1 MTAETLGKQLAH
13 ARALKGVSLEEAAHV
28 TKIRPDKLAA
38 LEHDDLSAFP
48 NNTYARGFLQIY
60 GRYLG
65 VDVSDLASQL
75 DSGNPISVQDYQYLS
90 AEPDAEPE
98 QRLRMRPR
106 EAQSRRPS
114 VAPLIVFVLLL
125 TVAAFVVNFVIKAQQ
140 LGSTDPSH
148 QPLAE
153 ASVEKPGAPPDPA
166 GTQPEA
172 PAGAAPRATLV
183 PALSDRDF
191 LDKPASQLTQ
201 PPPTANT
208 PAGATLPAAVPA
220 APAPTPATSGATAP
234 TPQLPAP
241 TPRIAQL
248 TVAQLPTLNELS
260 IEPTKKS
267 RVRIRRNDFAAAPIF
282 EDYLYPDVGPLKI
295 KGSKFYVEVL
305 GDGAVNIRKNGLPFA
320 YQAPGVVI
328 Q

>member
-13 ARALKGVSLEEAAHV
+13 ARTLKGVTLEEAAHV

-90 AEPDAEPE
+90 AEPDAQPE

-114 VAPLIVFVLLL
+114 MAPLIVFVLLL
-125 TVAAFVVNFVIKAQQ
+125 AVAVFVVNFIIKTQQ
-140 LGSTDPSH
+140 LGTSEAAPR
-148 QPLAE
+148 PLAD
-153 ASVEKPGAPPDPA
+153 ASVEKA
-166 GTQPEA
+166 A
-172 PAGAAPRATLV
+172 PAPNPAAAQGETPAAGGAPRATPV
-183 PALSDRDF
+183 PELSDRDF
-191 LDKPASQLTQ
+191 IPNPVPQ
-201 PPPTANT
+201 PVAPLAAT
-208 PAGATLPAAVPA
+208 PAPV
-220 APAPTPATSGATAP
+220 
-234 TPQLPAP
+234 QLPAP

-260 IEPTKKS
+260 IEPVKKS
-267 RVRIRRNDFAAAPIF
+267 RVRIRRNDFAAAPVF
-282 EDYLYPDVGPLKI
+282 EDFLYPDVGPLKI
-295 KGSKFYVEVL
+295 KGAKFFVEVL
-305 GDGAVNIRKNGLPFA
+305 GDGVVNLRKNGQPFA
-320 YQAPGVVI
+320 YQAPGVVV